1 LHLATN
7 AELLDNIKLR
17 GLMAIPRNTSDVS
30 EQRDSFGWVRDLF
43 NKLKSTGHDMDTLSM
58 GMSCDLETA
67 IAEGSTMVRIGTD
80 LFGKRAL

>member
-1 LHLATN
+1 
-7 AELLDNIKLR
+7 
-17 GLMAIPRNTSDVS
+17 MAIPRNTSDVS
-30 EQRDSFGWVRDLF
+30 EQRDSFGRVWDLF

-58 GMSCDLETA
+58 GMSSDLETA